1 MNTLLI
7 GKAEERDLI
16 RPEIRRMLDNEGIYV
31 CADLNYPNYPM
42 FRVVIVSVS
51 GKLWSTKIDREL
63 DPERFLESVIV
74 AGPFD
79 VCEQGNGDASKRN
92 EDDLTRDEE
101 DSKRDEEVT
110 Q

>member
-7 GKAEERDLI
+7 GKAEVRNLI

-31 CADLNYPNYPM
+31 CADSNHPNV
-42 FRVVIVSVS
+42 RVVIVSMS
-51 GKLWSTKIDREL
+51 GKLLSMKIDSEL

-101 DSKRDEEVT
+101 VT